1 MNTNIDDFYALPQ
14 SSDMKWETILTR
26 LISVP
31 RTRADLE
38 RRLRERG
45 CPREA
50 ADELLD
56 RYEQAGLIDD
66 RGYAVLYVDSK
77 RDFGILRV
85 IVNKPDETEKLLKA
99 NEWTYK
105 IADVIGVKLPDRP
118 GGVAEVLEAIHEAG
132 VNVEYMYAFVNRI
145 PGRADTVFRGDD
157 IETTLKAL
165 TAKGIEILS
174 PEEAYNG

>member
-1 MNTNIDDFYALPQ
+1 MD
-14 SSDMKWETILTR
+14 TIKQISIFVENQPGKLAELTR
-26 LISVP
+26 LLADADIDL
-31 RTRADLE
+31 RTLSLADT
-38 RRLRERG
+38 
-45 CPREA
+45 
-50 ADELLD
+50 
-56 RYEQAGLIDD
+56 
-66 RGYAVLYVDSK
+66 

-145 PGRADTVFRGDD
+145 PGRADTVFRVDD

>member
-1 MNTNIDDFYALPQ
+1 MD
-14 SSDMKWETILTR
+14 TIKQISIFVENQPGKLAELTR
-26 LISVP
+26 LLADADIDL
-31 RTRADLE
+31 RTLSLADT
-38 RRLRERG
+38 
-45 CPREA
+45 
-50 ADELLD
+50 
-56 RYEQAGLIDD
+56 
-66 RGYAVLYVDSK
+66 

-105 IADVIGVKLPDRP
+105 TADVIGVKLPDRP
-118 GGVAEVLEAIHEAG
+118 GGVAEVLEAINEAG

-145 PGRADTVFRGDD
+145 PGRADTVFRVDD

-165 TAKGIEILS
+165 TAKGIEILT

>member
-1 MNTNIDDFYALPQ
+1 MD
-14 SSDMKWETILTR
+14 TIKQISIFVENQPGKLAELTR
-26 LISVP
+26 LLADADIDL
-31 RTRADLE
+31 RTLSLADT
-38 RRLRERG
+38 
-45 CPREA
+45 
-50 ADELLD
+50 
-56 RYEQAGLIDD
+56 
-66 RGYAVLYVDSK
+66 

-85 IVNKPDETEKLLKA
+85 IVNKPEETEKLLKA

-118 GGVAEVLEAIHEAG
+118 GGVAEVLEAINEAG

-145 PGRADTVFRGDD
+145 PGRADTVFRVDD

-165 TAKGIEILS
+165 TAKGIEILT